1 VFAILATETR
11 AAAEQVSK
19 LQSFQGAATFSIM
32 TLGILTHSKTLIR
45 MPLSIME
52 FSTIEISIIDLKE

>member
-1 VFAILATETR
+1 MATETR
-11 AAAEQVSK
+11 AAAEQVSE
-19 LQSFQGAATFSIM
+19 LQSFQGAATFEIM